1 LEYADLDD
9 LLANL
14 NHEMAVVQDVCA
26 QVAIAVSMSYFA
38 AEEPPAWTTEGTR

>member
-1 LEYADLDD
+1 
-9 LLANL
+9 
-14 NHEMAVVQDVCA
+14 VVQDVCA